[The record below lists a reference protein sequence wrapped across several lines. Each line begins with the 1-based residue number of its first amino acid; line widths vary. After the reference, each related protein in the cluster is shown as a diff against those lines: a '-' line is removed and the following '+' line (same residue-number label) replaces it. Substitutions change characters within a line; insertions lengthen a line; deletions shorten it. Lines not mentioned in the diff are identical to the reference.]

1 MYYFIEPMSEE
12 DIPDVQEVERQ
23 SFSTPWSASTYRR
36 ELRHTAASRY
46 IVVRTSA
53 TPPPPRPVRRPAP
66 RRTLLSL
73 VLPGI
78 FSPPTISS
86 TQYQLVGYG
95 GLWLTESEA
104 HVTTIAVARAHRGR
118 SVGELLLNGL
128 IDHAFDLRATWMSL
142 EVRVSNT
149 VAQNLYLKY
158 GFRPAGTRAR
168 YYTDNNEDA
177 LMMWTDP
184 IQTSE
189 YQNRLRELREHLF
202 ARLRERAEA
211 AERDPAASS
220 MSHTGLRI
228 LSNE

>member
-12 DIPDVQEVERQ
+12 DIPLVQDVERQ
-23 SFSTPWSASTYRR
+23 SFTTPWSASTYRR
-36 ELRHTAASRY
+36 ELRHPASSRY
-46 IVVRTSA
+46 IVVRASL
-53 TPPPPRPVRRPAP
+53 TPPPPRTTRPSVP

-73 VLPGI
+73 MLPSV
-78 FSPPTISS
+78 FAPPS
-86 TQYQLVGYG
+86 TDYQYALVGYG
-95 GLWLTESEA
+95 GLWLTENEA

-128 IDHAFDLRATWMSL
+128 IDHALDLRATWLSL

-184 IQTSE
+184 IHTPD
-189 YQNRLRELREHLF
+189 YQSRLRDLRELLF
-202 ARLRERAEA
+202 ARLRERAET
-211 AERDPAASS
+211 AERGSGTPQVA
-220 MSHTGLRI
+220 HTGLRV
-228 LSNE
+228 LGNE